1 MIDFSKYPPL
11 VAQSDLPDGFTVDDE
26 ALRAA
31 GDDVRGECGWH
42 IAPRFDDTLWV
53 DGDGSSLLTLPS
65 LLLTEPT
72 EITDANGAAI
82 TGWSWSEIG
91 QLTGSWPAG
100 FRSVKVSVAH
110 GLLVTPPN
118 LVAVVV
124 DMLRDRTTAAEGT
137 SVSAVSLDGANV
149 TFGNPYS
156 PRGSSS
162 NVGVRR
168 ELSDAYGHILRRY
181 SL

>member
-1 MIDFSKYPPL
+1 MIDFSKYPAL
-11 VAQSDLPDGFTVDDE
+11 VAQSDLPAGLTVDDKD
-26 ALRAA
+26 LRAVS
-31 GDDVRGECGWH
+31 DDVRGECGWH

-118 LVAVVV
+118 LVAVVI
-124 DMLRDRTTAAEGT
+124 DMLRDRATAAEERPSVRCRSMVRT
-137 SVSAVSLDGANV
+137 SPTA
-149 TFGNPYS
+149 TRT